1 MKNLLLTLFALFI
14 SLISFSQCENDS
26 INPYFVNFEP
36 EVTVSCDVDLSVIFP
51 VVLDECDDSVEVA
64 WYQEI
69 TPGICENNYDIFR
82 VYRAFDNFGNQSVES
97 QIIHVVDETS
107 PIFIPFENLT
117 VDCGDTIVF
126 DDPQVTDNC
135 SDIALTSYDI
145 ISQIDSCTT
154 NYIRV
159 WQAIDFCGNSTTR
172 SQTITSTDLTPPSIM
187 GPIYLEVNNI
197 GELDSVFVNVS
208 DNCSEVFLT
217 YSDTEVSG
225 NNVIRIYTATDN
237 CGNVSEFEQI
247 IGINSIIPPGD
258 DDEDEDDDDEDDEED
273 DDDDDEDDE
282 EDEDDDDDEDEDDDD
297 DDYRRVALCHGTGN
311 GDYHTIYVSQNAVQ
325 AHLNHGDYLGPCT
338 EIVVDWQS
346 ILPNSDLQMMII
358 KGKDNKFK
366 KFVKVK

>member
-1 MKNLLLTLFALFI
+1 MKNLFLTLFAIFV
-14 SLISFSQCENDS
+14 SLTSFSQCENDL

-36 EVTVSCDVDLSVIFP
+36 EITVSCDVDLSVIFP
-51 VVLDECDDSVEVA
+51 VALDECDDSVEVA
-64 WYQEI
+64 WYEEVS
-69 TPGICENNYDIFR
+69 PGICENNYDIFR

-107 PIFIPFENLT
+107 PLFIPFETRT
-117 VDCGDTIVF
+117 VDCGDSIIF

-135 SDIALTSYDI
+135 SAFVLTSYDI
-145 ISQIDSCTT
+145 ISQIDSCST

-159 WQAIDFCGNSTTR
+159 WQAIDFCGNTSMS

-187 GPIYLEVNNI
+187 GPLYVEVEQI
-197 GELDSVFVNVS
+197 ADIDSFFVNTF
-208 DNCSEVFLT
+208 DNCTQVTLT

-225 NNVIRIYTATDN
+225 NSYIRIYTSIDQ
-237 CGNVSEFEQI
+237 CGNQTQFEQI
-247 IGINSIIPPGD
+247 VHVNSPP
-258 DDEDEDDDDEDDEED
+258 DEDENDN
-273 DDDDDEDDE
+273 
-282 EDEDDDDDEDEDDDD
+282 
-297 DDYRRVALCHGTGN
+297 RVAICHREGN
-311 GDYHTIYVSQNAVQ
+311 GSYHTIYVSQNAVQ

-366 KFVKVK
+366 KFVKTK

>member
-1 MKNLLLTLFALFI
+1 MKNFVLFLFGLILTINL
-14 SLISFSQCENDS
+14 FSQCENDS
-26 INPYFVNFEP
+26 INPYFVNFQP
-36 EVTVSCDVDLSVIFP
+36 EVTISCDVDLNVIFP
-51 VVLDECDDSVEVA
+51 IALDECDDSVEIA
-64 WYQEI
+64 WYEEVS
-69 TPGICENNYDIFR
+69 PGICENNYDIFR

-97 QIIHVVDETS
+97 QMIHVVDETS

-117 VDCGDTIVF
+117 VECGDSIVF

-135 SDIALTSYDI
+135 SDFALTSYDI

-154 NYIRV
+154 NHIRV
-159 WQAIDFCGNSTTR
+159 WQAIDFCGNTSMS

-197 GELDSVFVNVS
+197 GELDSVFVNTS

-217 YSDTEVSG
+217 YVDTEYSG
-225 NNVIRIYTATDN
+225 NSYIRIYTATDN

-247 IGINSIIPPGD
+247 ITINSVIPPGD
-258 DDEDEDDDDEDDEED
+258 DEDDDDEDDDD
-273 DDDDDEDDE
+273 DDDDDEDD
-282 EDEDDDDDEDEDDDD
+282 DEDDEDEDEY
-297 DDYRRVALCHGTGN
+297 DYRRVAICHGTGN

-346 ILPNSDLQMMII
+346 ILPNSDLEMKVV

-366 KFVKVK
+366 KFLKSK